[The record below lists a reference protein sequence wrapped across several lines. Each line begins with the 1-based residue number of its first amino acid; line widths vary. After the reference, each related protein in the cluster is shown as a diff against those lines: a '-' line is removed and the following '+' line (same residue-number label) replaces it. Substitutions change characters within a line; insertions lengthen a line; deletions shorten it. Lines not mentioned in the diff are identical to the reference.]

1 MVTRK
6 HERSNYIKVR
16 DTKKT
21 LIGETYKNIGLF
33 DRLLLPFGN
42 MYGNFPR
49 VQDFNQ
55 DELFSTAIRSMNYP
69 IEVVTFNLRENFNDK
84 ISLSWHLTQKEK
96 EKISDAVYSEENS
109 RSIQRLLKLLRIESI
124 ESDK

>member
-1 MVTRK
+1 VL
-6 HERSNYIKVR
+6 KVR

-21 LIGETYKNIGLF
+21 LIGETYENIGLF
-33 DRLLLPFGN
+33 ERLLLPFGN

-55 DELFSTAIRSMNYP
+55 DELFSTAIRSMDYP
-69 IEVVTFNLRENFNDK
+69 IEVVTFNLREHYDDK

-96 EKISDAVYSEENS
+96 LKISNAVFSEENS
-109 RSIQRLLKLLRIESI
+109 RSVERLKKLLKFE
-124 ESDK
+124 K